1 MLSTDFQTA
10 RFLVRN
16 KQVTIDMSLY
26 DGATEAVCAS
36 GTYQLVDNNGVD
48 LVNKAVTIVNGRAT
62 VTLTTSDL
70 PTSLPLSD
78 ELREIWTLTMSDT
91 SVETV
96 YRDAFLCR
104 SHIHP
109 VISQLTLA
117 KRVSGL
123 ETLIPSDRGG
133 SCQYV
138 IDYTWELIINRL
150 MSEGRYHYLIL
161 NAYALSEYHTHLA
174 LAEIFYDAETFIAG
188 DGRYSRTAARHEEE
202 AEKAWKKL
210 KFEYDIDESAN
221 RSGTKISAVS
231 VIYTNAP
238 PLYWG
243 RY

>member
-16 KQVTIDMSLY
+16 KQVTIDMPLY
-26 DGATEAVCAS
+26 DGAEEAVCAS

-48 LVNKAVTIVNGRAT
+48 LVNKAVTVVNGRAT

-78 ELREIWTLTMSDT
+78 ELREIWTLTMSDA

-96 YRDAFLCR
+96 YRDAYLCK
-104 SHIHP
+104 SHIYA
-109 VISQLTLA
+109 VVSQLTLT

-123 ETLIPSDRGG
+123 EDLLPEDRE
-133 SCQYV
+133 SFQYV
-138 IDYTWELIINRL
+138 IDYTWDIIINKL

-161 NAYALSEYHTHLA
+161 NAYTLSEYHTHLA

-188 DGRYSRTAARHEEE
+188 DGRYSRRAAHHASE

>member
-16 KQVTIDMSLY
+16 KQVTIDMALY
-26 DGATEAVCAS
+26 DGAEEAVCVS

-48 LVNKAVTIVNGRAT
+48 LVNKAVSIVEGRAT

-70 PTSLPLSD
+70 PTSLALSD

-96 YRDAFLCR
+96 YRDAYLCK
-104 SHIHP
+104 SHIYP
-109 VISQLTLA
+109 TISQA
-117 KRVSGL
+117 
-123 ETLIPSDRGG
+123 TLIRRSSEIEDLKPEDHESF
-133 SCQYV
+133 QYV
-138 IDYTWELIINRL
+138 IDYTWDMIINKL

-161 NAYALSEYHTHLA
+161 NAYSLSEYHIHLA
-174 LAEIFYDAETFIAG
+174 LAEIYYNAETFIAG
-188 DGRYSRTAARHEEE
+188 DGRYSRRAAKHEDE

-221 RSGTKISAVS
+221 RSGTKISTVS

-238 PLYWG
+238 PLYWN
-243 RY
+243 RW